1 MMVAAGTYEDILA
14 IVLYGAAKQ
23 VAFGEVEED
32 AQSPGVSVGWTI
44 LQVLTGFVLGVLWAL
59 VGYFFKYI

>member
-23 VAFGEVEED
+23 VAFGEVEEN
-32 AQSPGVSVGWTI
+32 A
-44 LQVLTGFVLGVLWAL
+44 
-59 VGYFFKYI
+59 